1 MKTQV
6 YYLFP
11 KENDPIINKNNRRG
25 LVFLYKLGQL
35 GAKIEETG
43 V

>member
-11 KENDPIINKNNRRG
+11 KENDLIINKNDRRG
-25 LVFLYKLGQL
+25 LVLLYRLGQL

-43 V
+43 E